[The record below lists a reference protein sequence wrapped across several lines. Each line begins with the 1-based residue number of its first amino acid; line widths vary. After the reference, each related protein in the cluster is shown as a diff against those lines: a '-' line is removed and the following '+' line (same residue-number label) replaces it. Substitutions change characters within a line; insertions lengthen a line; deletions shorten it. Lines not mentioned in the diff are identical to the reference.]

1 MKTSLYE
8 AAKCLFHV
16 VRNPFTHYVE
26 IRRRRHY
33 FQHTMRNLT
42 SKKSVG
48 NSMWYYVY
56 KVYIFLMLL

>member
-48 NSMWYYVY
+48 
-56 KVYIFLMLL
+56 